1 MRGNFIMSRV
11 AIVSDSTCDLPVDYR
26 EKYNINVVPLS
37 IIFGDERYIDNGS
50 DISVKQFYEK
60 LSNSTSLPTTAQ
72 PSPGDFLRTY
82 DKLLKTH
89 RSIISIHISK
99 KMSGTVD
106 SAEMAKKQLSGRD
119 ITVID
124 SGLVQMPLGFT
135 VLKAAAMAA
144 ENKNKDEIMG
154 SIEKFIEKLHSLFV
168 PATLE
173 YLRRGGRIGRARF
186 LVASL
191 LEIKPILTLNL
202 GEVSQFKTTRRW
214 KQAKNEMIK
223 TMESTVKN
231 GNRLVVSV
239 CDSDVGEEGDIMAER
254 IRKTFNPSELIRGS
268 IGCIVGTHLGPG
280 AIAIAYY
287 EKE

>member
-1 MRGNFIMSRV
+1 MSRV